1 MIGVGIATRLGRLK
15 GKPFGLLNEYRE
27 RVLADGG
34 IVEGFLCAIAA
45 LRLPGVNIGQFY
57 FDQFEG
63 RVIAD
68 GGVVEAEQCT
78 VNAINNINIWELY

>member
-15 GKPFGLLNEYRE
+15 GSGLLNQYRE

-45 LRLPGVNIGQFY
+45 LRLPGVTIGQIYFY
-57 FDQFEG
+57 NYEV

-78 VNAINNINIWELY
+78 VNAINNLNIWELY